1 MTQRI
6 GIVTGGGDC
15 PGLNAVIRAVAK
27 AAAQRG
33 WETIGFLGG
42 YEGILEPQRHMQLD
56 YHQLGP
62 LLTRG
67 GTILGTANRGRFSA
81 KVGHGQSRRLPQDL
95 IDGVKAGLEKWGI
108 RGLVSIG
115 GDGSLSIGQ
124 QLFEG
129 GVPLVGVPKT
139 IDNDLEATLM
149 TFGFDSAVACATD
162 ALDRLHTTAES
173 HNRVMVLEVMGRY
186 AGWIALYAGVAG
198 GADVILIPEIP
209 FRYDSICAKIQER
222 EDAGKHFTLVVVA
235 ERRREKGGEYV
246 TAADQ
251 VANREARLGG
261 VGAVVAA
268 ENRKAERQGGPR
280 LRPGAFATGRLPHD
294 LRPRALLPL
303 RRRRGGSDRP
313 GQVRRDGGLPG
324 QPGGRRKDHRGHRP
338 REDGPAPR
346 RFCPHRPH
354 PGNQPRRLGNG
365 TNYFS
370 RKGAKPQRRERELV
384 GEETLTN
391 DPTVSCLVLLLSL
404 SRAFRCSAPL
414 REIFYASF
422 SPCPPCLRGE
432 FPFSP
437 APSQ

>member
-15 PGLNAVIRAVAK
+15 PGLNAVIRAAAK

-42 YEGILEPQRHMQLD
+42 YEGILEPQRYMQLD

-81 KVGHGQSRRLPQDL
+81 KVGHGQSRRLPQEL

-209 FRYDSICAKIQER
+209 FTYDNICAKIQER

-235 ERRREKGGEYV
+235 EGAGKRAASMSRPPTRWP
-246 TAADQ
+246 TA
-251 VANREARLGG
+251 
-261 VGAVVAA
+261 
-268 ENRKAERQGGPR
+268 
-280 LRPGAFATGRLPHD
+280 RPGWAASAPWWPPRSKSEVARRSASASWVICNGAAAP
-294 LRPRALLPL
+294 RPSTAC
-303 RRRRGGSDRP
+303 SAASS
-313 GQVRRDGGLPG
+313 
-324 QPGGRRKDHRGHRP
+324 
-338 REDGPAPR
+338 APR
-346 RFCPHRPH
+346 RW
-354 PGNQPRRLGNG
+354 N
-365 TNYFS
+365 
-370 RKGAKPQRRERELV
+370 
-384 GEETLTN
+384 
-391 DPTVSCLVLLLSL
+391 
-404 SRAFRCSAPL
+404 
-414 REIFYASF
+414 
-422 SPCPPCLRGE
+422 
-432 FPFSP
+432 
-437 APSQ
+437 